1 LGRNLHSSRDSRVKA
16 IATGRS
22 RIHHEHK
29 LNQGVQACSRAVQV
43 AFFSGLLRFFSRK
56 YPWPPSTKFR
66 ARTGH
71 QPNSGSAE
79 RGRPFGRTA
88 IIASSAPTQP
98 FPFAPRGELEGKK
111 NRFPFALCSPGNSV
125 AVDGSRKDQVRRRR
139 STARSDLPPDRTA
152 LLGPRHAVV
161 PGAVGQR
168 LQITG
173 LRQVRS
179 LTRFGRIRAFWNFWG
194 GSGCS
199 VRVNFD
205 GLAVKLAWL
214 LLAFATS
221 SRLSIRTTS
230 PLILHH
236 TKMNP
241 IVRIILITSPDSR
254 DNG

>member
-1 LGRNLHSSRDSRVKA
+1 MPRKGRRDER
-16 IATGRS
+16 
-22 RIHHEHK
+22 
-29 LNQGVQACSRAVQV
+29 VQACSRAGH
-43 AFFSGLLRFFSRK
+43 AFFPRK

-111 NRFPFALCSPGNSV
+111 NRFPCALCSPGNSV

-221 SRLSIRTTS
+221 SRLSIRS
-230 PLILHH
+230 FELLHH
-236 TKMNP
+236 CFST
-241 IVRIILITSPDSR
+241 IQR
-254 DNG
+254 

>member
-1 LGRNLHSSRDSRVKA
+1 LQPCSAGR
-16 IATGRS
+16 
-22 RIHHEHK
+22 
-29 LNQGVQACSRAVQV
+29 
-43 AFFSGLLRFFSRK
+43 AFFFLPEIPLAAVHEIPSPNRSPTKLGVGRAGKTVRPHCYNSLLCAHAAV
-56 YPWPPSTKFR
+56 PLR
-66 ARTGH
+66 AARRT
-71 QPNSGSAE
+71 
-79 RGRPFGRTA
+79 RG
-88 IIASSAPTQP
+88 
-98 FPFAPRGELEGKK
+98 GKK
-111 NRFPFALCSPGNSV
+111 SRFPFALCSPGNSV

>member
-1 LGRNLHSSRDSRVKA
+1 MPRKGRRDER
-16 IATGRS
+16 
-22 RIHHEHK
+22 
-29 LNQGVQACSRAVQV
+29 VQACSRAGH
-43 AFFSGLLRFFSRK
+43 AFFPRK
-56 YPWPPSTKFR
+56 YPWPPSSKFR

-71 QPNSGSAE
+71 QPNSGSAG

-125 AVDGSRKDQVRRRR
+125 AVDGSRKDQIRRRR

-173 LRQVRS
+173 LREVRS
-179 LTRFGRIRAFWNFWG
+179 LARFG
-194 GSGCS
+194 
-199 VRVNFD
+199 
-205 GLAVKLAWL
+205 
-214 LLAFATS
+214 
-221 SRLSIRTTS
+221 
-230 PLILHH
+230 
-236 TKMNP
+236 
-241 IVRIILITSPDSR
+241 
-254 DNG
+254 

>member
-29 LNQGVQACSRAVQV
+29 PNQGVQACSRAVQG
-43 AFFSGLLRFFSRK
+43 ARFFFRK

-71 QPNSGSAE
+71 QPNSA

-88 IIASSAPTQP
+88 IIASSASTKPL
-98 FPFAPRGELEGKK
+98 PFAPRGEKK
-111 NRFPFALCSPGNSV
+111 SRFPFALCSPGNSV

-173 LRQVRS
+173 LRQENIGGFLNWWWEINRRPQHPS
-179 LTRFGRIRAFWNFWG
+179 L
-194 GSGCS
+194 
-199 VRVNFD
+199 
-205 GLAVKLAWL
+205 
-214 LLAFATS
+214 
-221 SRLSIRTTS
+221 
-230 PLILHH
+230 
-236 TKMNP
+236 
-241 IVRIILITSPDSR
+241 
-254 DNG
+254 